1 MLIRPTSHKLDSDFS
16 IKRASSKGFTLIE
29 VLVTIVVVSIGLL
42 GLAGLQISGLRAN
55 VSSEARSKATLLAS
69 DIIERMR
76 ANPLGVQNTN
86 PAADNQYAN
95 IDTSTLNCGTNPD
108 PFCSNYSGGGTAQNC
123 TAAQMAAFD
132 AWVWGCGLPVAAGV
146 QRGGVTNLLPNG
158 SASVTCNDNG
168 TVPGDPCSP
177 GSTHTVTIS
186 WDENSPN
193 ATTGTTAGTNT
204 TQSISLVV
212 VP

>member
-1 MLIRPTSHKLDSDFS
+1 MLKITHNPTFS
-16 IKRASSKGFTLIE
+16 RDGRTASGFTLIE
-29 VLVTIVVVSIGLL
+29 VLVTIVVVAIGLL

-76 ANPLGVQNTN
+76 ANPLGVAANDYSAINVTRLAN
-86 PAADNQYAN
+86 GNCSVATPAKICSN
-95 IDTSTLNCGTNPD
+95 TST
-108 PFCSNYSGGGTAQNC
+108 TAAVNC
-123 TAAQMAAFD
+123 TAAQMATFD
-132 AWVWGCGLPVAAGV
+132 EWVWGCGLTPAGGV
-146 QRGGVTNLLPNG
+146 QRGGVINLLPNG
-158 SASVTCNDNG
+158 SASVTCTDNDN
-168 TVPGDPCSP
+168 TDVDPCSP

-193 ATTGTTAGTNT
+193 ADTNAGITAGGNT
-204 TQSISLVV
+204 TQTISLVV

>member
-1 MLIRPTSHKLDSDFS
+1 MLIRPTSRKLDSGFS
-16 IKRASSKGFTLIE
+16 NKRASNKGFTLIE

-76 ANPLGVQNTN
+76 ANPLGVAANNYSALAVSKLANGNCSVPTPARICSNTN
-86 PAADNQYAN
+86 TTAAV
-95 IDTSTLNCGTNPD
+95 
-108 PFCSNYSGGGTAQNC
+108 NC
-123 TAAQMAAFD
+123 TASQMATFD
-132 AWVWGCGLPVAAGV
+132 EWVWGCGLTPAAGA
-146 QRGGVTNLLPNG
+146 QRGGVINLLPNG

-204 TQSISLVV
+204 TQSITLVV